1 MVDQGIM
8 TAKGK
13 LKKIHMGIKPI
24 YLWQYVYLLIVYV
37 LTFFIG
43 RNDYLVFALLFVLA
57 LPFINETERFLE
69 ICLVLSPI
77 AYFFSGADEAVF
89 SLYTIYVGFLA
100 LRGIVKRE
108 LRFPQNFWS
117 RLFLIFVFIISY
129 RHSTLAM
136 SSGMYELIY
145 VVVISVIVSSMG
157 EMDEKEPLKRLPN
170 LCMCGICVYAI
181 ALAIRPVIQEGRY
194 TFSGDVNV
202 NTLGFSATI
211 MTVIILIDLFEGWH
225 TLFRGTR
232 MIIAMIGFGEVL
244 MTGSRNG
251 LMALAGSVF
260 VYLFVK
266 GWRNKKLLKA
276 ILWMVSLSFLAIIG
290 IYVAYKSGMIM
301 DASRLDL
308 EKMISSGGTNRVH
321 VWKEIIPYVYKNCF
335 YWGLGPGKYG
345 THVILQKLVFRS
357 YSHAHNTLVEAF
369 AETGI
374 VGFVL
379 MTILLIGTGIQAFR
393 LLKKNRN
400 GYRIVFF
407 FICTMFAGIGE
418 SYFNDIVLWLP
429 IGMLGFPWN
438 STVSDGT
445 EDR

>member
-1 MVDQGIM
+1 MVDQREMI
-8 TAKGK
+8 AKGK

-24 YLWQYVYLLIVYV
+24 DLWQYVYLLIVYG
-37 LTFFIG
+37 LTFAIG
-43 RNDYLVFALLFVLA
+43 RNNYLEFGILFLLA

-89 SLYTIYVGFLA
+89 SLYTIYVIFLA

-108 LRFPQNFWS
+108 FRFPKNLWS
-117 RLFLIFVFIISY
+117 RLFLVCVFLISY
-129 RHSTLAM
+129 KQSTLAT
-136 SSGMYELIY
+136 SSGMFELIY
-145 VVVISVIVSSMG
+145 VVGISLAVSALG
-157 EMDEKEPLKRLPN
+157 EIDDREPLKRLPK
-170 LCMCGICVYAI
+170 LCMCGICTYALI
-181 ALAIRPVIQEGRY
+181 LVIHPVIRDGRY
-194 TFSGDVNV
+194 TISNDVNV
-202 NTLGFSATI
+202 NTLGLSAAI
-211 MTVIILIDLFEGWH
+211 MTTIVLIDLLHDWYGK
-225 TLFRGTR
+225 LRGPR
-232 MIIAMIGFGEVL
+232 ILIALTGFAEVL
-244 MTGSRNG
+244 MTGSRNSF
-251 LMALAGSVF
+251 MALAGSVF
-260 VYLFVK
+260 LFLIMK
-266 GWRNKKLLKA
+266 GWRNKKLWKA
-276 ILWMVSLSFLAIIG
+276 VLGSGILTLLALLG
-290 IYVAYKSGMIM
+290 IYVALKSGMIM
-301 DASRLDL
+301 DASRIDI

-438 STVSDGT
+438 STVSDRT